1 MKLNKCNNKILHIK
15 IHPFIIKHNKH
26 KKVSLLPKNNPNNLL
41 NILLSYNN
49 NHFQKKNN
57 RICKIVIL
65 KTKAYLLKNNW
76 LTICINKKMNY
87 KILNKEKLNIWLE
100 LHSSKKNINNYKN
113 IHLQFNLKI
122 KCLNSN

>member
-1 MKLNKCNNKILHIK
+1 M
-15 IHPFIIKHNKH
+15 
-26 KKVSLLPKNNPNNLL
+26 
-41 NILLSYNN
+41 
-49 NHFQKKNN
+49 
-57 RICKIVIL
+57 
-65 KTKAYLLKNNW
+65 NW
-76 LTICINKKMNY
+76 